1 MRTTTSQTGPA
12 PVGPRHNLRVLLVLI
27 AAVALF
33 ISSCA
38 SSDSDSTD
46 AGSDSA
52 DNAEEASGDTEEAGE
67 TSEEAG
73 ADDSDDAESTE
84 DATEETTTTV
94 AVEDPEVD
102 PLDAAEVMV
111 LDQGME
117 PRAEL
122 RLQIEPGQ
130 SEIMVV
136 TQEQEISQTIGG
148 QSGPDIGAIGMVIEQ
163 QLTSSD
169 AGADLLTFTSLVTSA
184 TVAEDTN
191 PLIAAELQTALDG
204 MVGVTTRSVVDTR
217 GRVLKTEL
225 DGLQSIDPV
234 IADTMEQLTTNS
246 QFAHPLPEE
255 PVGAGAK
262 WQVTQVLDLNGLEVE
277 QVTSYEILAMEGS
290 VVELAL
296 ASEQFVAEGS
306 ELVADGTTATVLLWE
321 GITSGSIT
329 YDLTSMVP
337 TSTAQLFANQELE
350 FGPGAEKTVLEQ
362 SIQTTL
368 TVSQG

>member
-1 MRTTTSQTGPA
+1 MSDAAEDGGETTDEA
-12 PVGPRHNLRVLLVLI
+12 DD
-27 AAVALF
+27 AA
-33 ISSCA
+33 
-38 SSDSDSTD
+38 D
-46 AGSDSA
+46 AGD
-52 DNAEEASGDTEEAGE
+52 DGDTQ
-67 TSEEAG
+67 
-73 ADDSDDAESTE
+73 DA
-84 DATEETTTTV
+84 AEETTTTV
-94 AVEDPEVD
+94 AVEDPDVD
-102 PLDAAEVMV
+102 PLDAAEVTV

-117 PRAEL
+117 PRVEL

-130 SEIMVV
+130 SEVMVV

-148 QSGPDIGAIGMVIEQ
+148 QTGPDIGAIGMVIEQ

-255 PVGAGAK
+255 PVGVGAQ
-262 WQVTQVLDLNGLEVE
+262 WQVTQLLELNGLEVE
-277 QVTSYEILAMEGS
+277 QVTSYEILAMDGS

-306 ELVADGTTATVLLWE
+306 ELVAEGATATVLLWE
-321 GITSGSIT
+321 GISSASIS

-337 TSTAQLFANQELE
+337 SSMAQLFANQELE

-362 SIQTTL
+362 SIQTT
-368 TVSQG
+368 VNISQG